1 MSEVEEPVICTACS
15 FGPCAKTYLGS
26 KGCKENQLLSAK
38 NAEPAAEPPAPE
50 EEV

>member
-15 FGPCAKTYLGS
+15 AGPCAKTYLTRS
-26 KGCKENQLLSAK
+26 QCEHYNNAPQSV
-38 NAEPAAEPPAPE
+38 AEPDAAPAPE

>member
-15 FGPCAKTYLGS
+15 AGPCAKTYLGS
-26 KGCKENQLLSAK
+26 KGCEAK
-38 NAEPAAEPPAPE
+38 RAAIAAAQQAAEPPA